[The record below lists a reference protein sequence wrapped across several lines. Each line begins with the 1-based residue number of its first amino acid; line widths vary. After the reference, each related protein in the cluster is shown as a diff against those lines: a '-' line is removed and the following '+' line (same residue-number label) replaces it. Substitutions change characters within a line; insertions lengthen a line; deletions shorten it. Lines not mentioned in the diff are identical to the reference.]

1 MWKECDGR
9 TMGWF
14 HPIDRGAV
22 CFWASTPQLLQRP
35 AAALRQPQPQPSAP
49 SPALHSLGVCP
60 AGAMASPC
68 QAAGLKELQTEQ
80 RDQESKPERLSC
92 ALDMLWA
99 SQSLLP
105 YLGAGWRRKL
115 GIEISAEHIINLN
128 KAGCNMLLLSLL
140 DTIFTSSYILP

>member
-35 AAALRQPQPQPSAP
+35 AAALRQPQSSAP

-105 YLGAGWRRKL
+105 SSSACAQIKL